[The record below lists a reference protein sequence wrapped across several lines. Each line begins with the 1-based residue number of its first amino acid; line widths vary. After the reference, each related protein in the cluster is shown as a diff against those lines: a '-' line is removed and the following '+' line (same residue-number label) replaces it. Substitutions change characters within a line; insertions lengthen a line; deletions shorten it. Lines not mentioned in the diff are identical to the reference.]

1 MSLNNLVLLGLNT
14 LALGAL
20 LFLVASGLAM
30 IFGLMR
36 IVNVAHGS
44 FYMLGAYLTLEL
56 LRRTGDQIAAAVLAV
71 AAIAILG
78 GMMQRLL
85 IERLAN
91 NSLHQILLTFGF
103 LLIISD
109 VALFMWQGVSVIL
122 PTPSALAGSVAIGN
136 ARFPVYRIFVIV
148 VGFVTAAILDLV
160 QRRTRIG
167 AMIRAGADDIEMLS
181 CMGVNVRRLFVFVF
195 SVGAGLAAL
204 GGALGGVYLG
214 VYPGIDLEICILAF
228 VVVIVGGLGSF
239 RGTMAASL
247 LVALIGN
254 LANAF
259 LPQLSMFAISLLM
272 VGVIVIRPSGLFGRR
287 AVA

>member
-1 MSLNNLVLLGLNT
+1 MSLDAWALVCLN
-14 LALGAL
+14 AVSLGAL
-20 LFLVASGLAM
+20 LFLVAAGLSM

-44 FYMLGAYLTLEL
+44 FYMLGAYLSLEI
-56 LRRTGDQIAAAVLAV
+56 LRHVGNQFVAVVLAV
-71 AAIAILG
+71 AAVALLG
-78 GMMQRLL
+78 GLMQRLL
-85 IERLAN
+85 IERLAGN
-91 NSLHQILLTFGF
+91 ALHQILMTFGF

-109 VALFMWQGVSVIL
+109 FALIVWHGAQVIL
-122 PTPSALAGSVAIGN
+122 PTPAALQGFATVRDV
-136 ARFPVYRIFVIV
+136 RFPVYRLFVIV
-148 VGFVTAAILDLV
+148 IGFVIAATLDV
-160 QRRTRIG
+160 MQRRTLLG
-167 AMIRAGADDIEMLS
+167 AMVRAGADDIEMLS
-181 CMGVNVRRLFVFVF
+181 CMGIDVRRLFVIVF
-195 SVGAGLAAL
+195 AFGAALAAL

-247 LVALIGN
+247 LVGFIGN

-272 VGVIVIRPSGLFGRR
+272 VAVIAIRPSGLFGRR
-287 AVA
+287 IVA